1 MTTQMSIDPN
11 SLSARELARR
21 IKTGELS
28 ATSVIRATLDRVA
41 RVNPGIN
48 AIVQD
53 CAAEAMKDAEHLDA
67 RIAAGDEVG
76 PLAGVPVTI
85 KVISDQ
91 AGYATTNGT
100 TLASDLVATQDSP
113 FLRNMRS
120 KGAIVIGRTNTP
132 AFSYRWFTSN
142 KVHGT
147 TLNPHNPALTPGG
160 SSGGAGAATS
170 AGLGHIGHG
179 TDIAG
184 SVRYPAYAC
193 GIQGL
198 RPTHGRIP
206 MFNQTGGDRPIGG
219 QLMAVSGPLARSVDD
234 LRLGLEGMSGYAP
247 EDVWSVPMPLR
258 GPDFVKRVA
267 LVTHPGGINTD
278 PRIVADLER
287 AADIFRSA
295 GWTVDTPEIPEI
307 REAVQLQIDL
317 WLSDDHEA
325 KLAAAR
331 KEDDPGAI
339 ALLEHY
345 ADRAASIDMA
355 AFSQLFVRRAA
366 LIRAWRAFLENY
378 PVVLMPVSAE
388 LPFRKDEDLE
398 GSETISRLWES
409 QLPQIAIPLLGL
421 PAISIC
427 SGVENTIPSGV
438 QLVSAPWRED
448 ICLTAGEVLEQG
460 FGLPQ
465 ITL

>member
-1 MTTQMSIDPN
+1 MTSDPN

-21 IKTGELS
+21 IKSREMR
-28 ATSVIRATLDRVA
+28 ATSVIRQMLDRVA
-41 RVNPGIN
+41 RVNPAIN

-53 CAAEAMKDAEHLDA
+53 CADDAMQEAELLDA
-67 RIAAGDEVG
+67 RIEAGDAVG

-100 TLASDLVATQDSP
+100 TLAADLIATQDSP

-206 MFNQTGGDRPIGG
+206 MFNQTGGDRPIGA
-219 QLMAVSGPLARSVDD
+219 QLMAVSGPLARRVDD
-234 LRLGLEGMSGYAP
+234 LRLGLEGMAGYSP
-247 EDVWSVPMPLR
+247 DDPWSVPMPLR
-258 GPDFVKRVA
+258 GSDFAKRVA
-267 LVTHPGGINTD
+267 LVTHPGGIDTD
-278 PRIVADLER
+278 PRILADLER
-287 AADIFRSA
+287 AAEIFRAA
-295 GWTVDTPEIPEI
+295 GWTVETPEIPEI
-307 REAVQLQIDL
+307 REAVDLQIDL

-325 KLAAAR
+325 KLKAAR
-331 KEDDPGAI
+331 AEDDPGAI

-345 ADRAASIDMA
+345 ADRAAAIDKDT
-355 AFSQLFVRRAA
+355 FSKLFLRRSA

-398 GSETISRLWES
+398 GPATLTRLWNA

-427 SGVENTIPSGV
+427 SGVENNMPSGV
-438 QLVSAPWRED
+438 QLVTAPWRED

-465 ITL
+465 MTM

>member
-1 MTTQMSIDPN
+1 MTSDPN

-21 IKTGELS
+21 IKSREMR
-28 ATSVIRATLDRVA
+28 ATTVIRQMLDRVA
-41 RVNPGIN
+41 RVNPAIN

-53 CAAEAMKDAEHLDA
+53 CADDAMQEAELLDA
-67 RIAAGDEVG
+67 RIEAGDAVG

-91 AGYATTNGT
+91 AGHATTNGT
-100 TLASDLVATQDSP
+100 TLAADLIATEDSP

-206 MFNQTGGDRPIGG
+206 MFNRTGGDRPIGA
-219 QLMAVSGPLARSVDD
+219 QLMAVSGPLARRVDD
-234 LRLGLEGMSGYAP
+234 LRLGLEGMAGYSP
-247 EDVWSVPMPLR
+247 DDPWSVPMPLR
-258 GPDFVKRVA
+258 GPDFAKRVA
-267 LVTHPGGINTD
+267 LVTHPGGIDID
-278 PRIVADLER
+278 PRILADLER
-287 AADIFRSA
+287 AAEIFRAA
-295 GWTVDTPEIPEI
+295 GWTVETPEIPEI
-307 REAVQLQIDL
+307 REAVDLQIDL

-325 KLAAAR
+325 KLKAAR
-331 KEDDPGAI
+331 AEDDPGAI

-345 ADRAASIDMA
+345 ADRAAAIDKDT
-355 AFSQLFVRRAA
+355 FSKLFLRRSA
-366 LIRAWRAFLENY
+366 LIRDWRAFLEDY

-398 GSETISRLWES
+398 GPATLTRLWNA

-427 SGVENTIPSGV
+427 SGVENNMPSGV
-438 QLVSAPWRED
+438 QLVAAPWRED

-465 ITL
+465 MTM

>member
-1 MTTQMSIDPN
+1 MTSDPN

-21 IKTGELS
+21 IKSREIS
-28 ATSVIRATLDRVA
+28 ATTVIRQMLDRVA
-41 RVNPGIN
+41 QVNPAIN

-53 CAAEAMKDAEHLDA
+53 CADDAMQEAELLDA
-67 RIAAGDEVG
+67 RIEAGDAVG

-100 TLASDLVATQDSP
+100 TLAADLIATQDSP

-147 TLNPHNPALTPGG
+147 TLNPHNPSLTPGG

-206 MFNQTGGDRPIGG
+206 MFNQTGGDRPIGA
-219 QLMAVSGPLARSVDD
+219 QLMAVSGPLARRVDD
-234 LRLGLEGMSGYAP
+234 LRLGLEGMAGYSP
-247 EDVWSVPMPLR
+247 DDPWSVPMPLR
-258 GPDFVKRVA
+258 GPDFAMRVA
-267 LVTHPGGINTD
+267 LVTHPGGIETD
-278 PRIVADLER
+278 PRILADLER
-287 AADIFRSA
+287 AAEIFRAA
-295 GWTVDTPEIPEI
+295 GWTVETPEIPEI
-307 REAVQLQIDL
+307 REAVDLQIDL

-325 KLAAAR
+325 KLKAAR
-331 KEDDPGAI
+331 AEDDPGAI

-345 ADRAASIDMA
+345 ADRAAAIDKDT
-355 AFSQLFVRRAA
+355 FSKLFLRRSA
-366 LIRAWRAFLENY
+366 LIRDWRAFLEDY

-398 GSETISRLWES
+398 GPATLTRLWNS

-427 SGVENTIPSGV
+427 SGVENNMPSGV
-438 QLVSAPWRED
+438 QLVTAPWRED

-465 ITL
+465 MTL

>member
-1 MTTQMSIDPN
+1 MTLDPN

-21 IKTGELS
+21 IKNRDIT
-28 ATSVIRATLDRVA
+28 ATSVIRHTLDRIA
-41 RVNPGIN
+41 RVNPAIN

-67 RIAAGDEVG
+67 RIAAGDDVG

-100 TLASDLVATQDSP
+100 TLAADLMATTDSP
-113 FLRNMRS
+113 FLQNLRRN
-120 KGAIVIGRTNTP
+120 GAIVVGRTNTP

-147 TLNPHNPALTPGG
+147 TLNPHNPDLTPGG

-193 GIQGL
+193 GVHGL

-206 MFNQTGGDRPIGG
+206 MFNQTGGDRPIGA

-234 LRLGLEGMSGYAP
+234 LRLALEGMSGYAADDP
-247 EDVWSVPMPLR
+247 WSVPMPLR
-258 GPDFVKRVA
+258 GPDFNRRVA
-267 LVTHPGGINTD
+267 LVTHPGGIKTD

-287 AADIFRSA
+287 SAEIFRAA
-295 GWTVDTPEIPEI
+295 GWTVETPEIPEI
-307 REAVQLQIDL
+307 REAVDLQIDL
-317 WLSDDHEA
+317 WLSDDHA
-325 KLAAAR
+325 GKMAAAR
-331 KEDDPGAI
+331 QEDDPGAI

-345 ADRAASIDMA
+345 ADRAAAIDVA
-355 AFSQLFVRRAA
+355 AFSKLFMRRAA
-366 LIRAWRAFLENY
+366 LIRAWRAFLGDY

-398 GSETISRLWES
+398 GSATIARLWES

-421 PAISIC
+421 PAISI
-427 SGVENTIPSGV
+427 STGVKNGIPSGV
-438 QLVSAPWRED
+438 QLVAAPWRED
-448 ICLTAGEVLEQG
+448 ICLAAGEVLEQG

-465 ITL
+465 MAL

>member
-1 MTTQMSIDPN
+1 MTIDPN

-21 IKTGELS
+21 IKNGELS
-28 ATSVIRATLDRVA
+28 ATSVIRQTLDRVT
-41 RVNPGIN
+41 RVNPAIN

-53 CAAEAMKDAEHLDA
+53 CAEDAMAEAQYLDA
-67 RIAAGDEVG
+67 RIAAGDPVG

-100 TLASDLVATQDSP
+100 TLAADLKATSDSP
-113 FLRNMRS
+113 FLQNLRRN
-120 KGAIVIGRTNTP
+120 GAIVVGRTNTP

-147 TLNPHNPALTPGG
+147 TLNPHNPDLTPGG

-193 GIQGL
+193 GIHGL

-206 MFNQTGGDRPIGG
+206 MFNQTGGDRPIGA

-234 LRLGLEGMSGYAP
+234 LRLALEGMSGYAADDP
-247 EDVWSVPMPLR
+247 WSVPMPLR
-258 GPDFVKRVA
+258 GPDFNRRVA

-287 AADIFRSA
+287 SAEIFRAA
-295 GWTVDTPEIPEI
+295 GWTVEAPDIPEI
-307 REAVQLQIDL
+307 HEAVDLQIDL
-317 WLSDDHEA
+317 WLSDDHAA

-331 KEDDPGAI
+331 QENDPGAI

-345 ADRAASIDMA
+345 ADRANAIDVA
-355 AFSQLFVRRAA
+355 AFSQLFIRRAA
-366 LIRAWRAFLENY
+366 LVRAWRAFLGDY

-398 GSETISRLWES
+398 GSETLTRLWAS

-421 PAISIC
+421 PAISI
-427 SGVENTIPSGV
+427 STGVENGVPSGV
-438 QLVSAPWRED
+438 QLVAAPWRED

-465 ITL
+465 MPQ